1 MSKMSGRAV
10 HQFPGDFAGTE
21 GLDDWKRAPETPAKA
36 LNWYRIH
43 GKFSLFVAI
52 NIVDTFSIKDHLPFC
67 LGSLL

>member
-43 GKFSLFVAI
+43 GKFSLFVA
-52 NIVDTFSIKDHLPFC
+52 T
-67 LGSLL
+67 